1 MNTALIKLWNITQE
15 HPGTGAAKAAVHIL
29 LGLYNSDRFPMPL
42 GLLRSFDGKN
52 LAAALEVIER
62 AARGTSELHTVL
74 NDITRRTDFGRRFE
88 QLAHDYKLKG
98 RCKKEHLSPFSPEQ
112 VVVLTSTTAPTTE

>member
-1 MNTALIKLWNITQE
+1 MNTALISLWNITQE

-42 GLLRSFDGKN
+42 SLLRSFDGKN
-52 LAAALEVIER
+52 LVAALEVIER

-74 NDITRRTDFGRRFE
+74 DDITRRTDFGRRFE

-98 RCKKEHLSPFSPEQ
+98 RCKKEHLSSFSPARL
-112 VVVLTSTTAPTTE
+112 VLTTVAAAGTD